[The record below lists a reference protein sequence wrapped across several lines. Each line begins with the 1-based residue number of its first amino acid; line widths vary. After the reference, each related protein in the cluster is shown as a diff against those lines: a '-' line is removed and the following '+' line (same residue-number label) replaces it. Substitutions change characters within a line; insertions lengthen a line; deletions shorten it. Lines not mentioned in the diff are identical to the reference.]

1 MAAEPSPAPSPVA
14 PSPSSAES
22 KRAVTRTTPTDT
34 TLDIV
39 DADLCRSLS
48 RAGAW
53 RCSPVS
59 DPVDAGRLYFYTRL
73 KVPRVTT
80 VNHRWYRG
88 NRLVQ
93 AVELRIQP
101 NASAGYRTFSQNT
114 VTVGSGD
121 WRVEL
126 TSGDGAVLHQVRF
139 VVR

>member
-1 MAAEPSPAPSPVA
+1 M
-14 PSPSSAES
+14 
-22 KRAVTRTTPTDT
+22 
-34 TLDIV
+34 
-39 DADLCRSLS
+39 
-48 RAGAW
+48 
-53 RCSPVS
+53 S